1 MWYFFSTVIKYMF
14 AGPYTEAV
22 NARSH
27 TSLDVKG
34 IDWTMA
40 APSARCFILCTLL
53 PPLYGPLLATHIFGA
68 YRCARTFQYY
78 VETREEKIH
87 RMMTSTTLSVL
98 KRTYDRKLRKL
109 VEVIVMRE
117 EEHSRALR
125 VVNGKRGV
133 FVDDPTEP
141 NVAYFV
147 HEQEVIPATKVINPQ
162 GMGMSIVADIV
173 RYLVPIG
180 VLLCFAPASRR
191 MTVDIRMWLE
201 GRLLWTRIRHPI
213 SNFFLSGEKYRE
225 EVNRVIL
232 QQKMENPRGYWARL
246 WIFFFLYIF
255 QSIHGSFSPNNRLGV
270 ACHMQRRLYISIKS
284 FCLLSKSY
292 FLHETSAEWIRSHP
306 R

>member
-232 QQKMENPRGYWARL
+232 QQKMENPRGYWARSL
-246 WIFFFLYIF
+246 
-255 QSIHGSFSPNNRLGV
+255 
-270 ACHMQRRLYISIKS
+270 
-284 FCLLSKSY
+284 
-292 FLHETSAEWIRSHP
+292 
-306 R
+306 